1 MVTRLYEP
9 NLESEECWMFW
20 YHMSGRDVGM
30 LNVYLHESHNSQV
43 TLWSLSGDQ
52 GDRWR
57 PGRATVVSPLSPYQV
72 NVQAILYNW
81 SIFNNKC

>member
-1 MVTRLYEP
+1 
-9 NLESEECWMFW
+9 MFW

-43 TLWSLSGDQ
+43 TLWSRSGDQ

-57 PGRATVVSPLSPYQV
+57 PGRVTVASPLGPYQV
-72 NVQAILYNW
+72 YVQAILYNW
-81 SIFNNKC
+81 SIFNNICKKKKKKLLFSMS